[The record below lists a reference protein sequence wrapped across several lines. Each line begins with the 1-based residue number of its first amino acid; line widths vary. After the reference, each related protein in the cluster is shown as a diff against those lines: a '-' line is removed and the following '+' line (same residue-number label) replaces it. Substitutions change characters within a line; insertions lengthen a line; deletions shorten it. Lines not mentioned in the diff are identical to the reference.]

1 MSISPQSLLSAAAAR
16 LAGRE
21 NGRPLP
27 EGGVSVGVDLGT
39 ANVVLTVLD
48 SAGRPVA
55 VLRRPAQVVRDGL
68 VVDFVGATDIVREL
82 KAEAEA
88 ALGLTLTAA
97 ASGYPPGVP
106 EVEVRAVANVLAAA
120 GLECVRLID
129 EPSAAN
135 LVLGLRDGALVDV
148 GGGTTGVALVRQ
160 GEVVSTTDEAT
171 GGTHFTLV
179 IAGALDVPFDQ
190 AEALKLDP
198 DEQPGLFPLVRPV
211 MEKVAAIVARH
222 LGDRSVPAVHL
233 VGGASAFH
241 RMGEVIEE
249 MLGIPVRTAAE
260 PLLVTPLGLALAHR
274 AAAEPLPA
282 FFPRSAR

>member
-1 MSISPQSLLSAAAAR
+1 MATSPQSLLSAAAAR

-21 NGRPLP
+21 NGRPMP

-88 ALGLTLTAA
+88 ALGLALTAA

-106 EVEVRAVANVLAAA
+106 EVEVRAVAHVLAAA
-120 GLECVRLID
+120 GLDCVRLID

-135 LVLGLRDGALVDV
+135 LVLGVRDGALVDV
-148 GGGTTGVALVRQ
+148 GGGTTGVALVQ
-160 GEVVSTTDEAT
+160 HGEVVSTTDEAT

-179 IAGALDVPFDQ
+179 IAGALDLPFEQ
-190 AEALKLDP
+190 AEAIKLDP
-198 DEQPGLFPLVRPV
+198 AEQPRLFPLVRAV

-222 LGDRSVPAVHL
+222 LGDRSVPAIHL

-249 MLGIPVRTAAE
+249 VLGIPVRTAAE

-274 AAAEPLPA
+274 TAADVVLTSS
-282 FFPRSAR
+282 PRSAR

>member
-1 MSISPQSLLSAAAAR
+1 MATSPQSLLSAAAAR

-21 NGRPLP
+21 NGRPMP

-68 VVDFVGATDIVREL
+68 VVDFVGATDILREL
-82 KAEAEA
+82 KAEAGA
-88 ALGLTLTAA
+88 ALGLALTAA
-97 ASGYPPGVP
+97 ASGSPPGVP
-106 EVEVRAVANVLAAA
+106 EVEARRRPRPRRR
-120 GLECVRLID
+120 LECVRLID

-135 LVLGLRDGALVDV
+135 LVLGVRDAALVDV
-148 GGGTTGVALVRQ
+148 GGTTGVALVQ
-160 GEVVSTTDEAT
+160 HGEVVSTTDEAT

-179 IAGALDVPFDQ
+179 IAGALDMPFEQ
-190 AEALKLDP
+190 AEAIKLDP
-198 DEQPGLFPLVRPV
+198 AEQPRLFPLVRAV

-222 LGDRSVPAVHL
+222 LGDRSVPAIHL

-260 PLLVTPLGLALAHR
+260 PLLVTPVGLALAHR
-274 AAAEPLPA
+274 AATEVVLPSS
-282 FFPRSAR
+282 PRSAR

>member
-21 NGRPLP
+21 NGRPMP

-48 SAGRPVA
+48 SGGRPVA
-55 VLRRPAQVVRDGL
+55 VHRRPAHVVRDGL
-68 VVDFVGATDIVREL
+68 VVDFGGATDIVREL
-82 KAEAEA
+82 KAEAEGS
-88 ALGLTLTAA
+88 LGVPLTAA

-106 EVEVRAVANVLAAA
+106 EVEVRAVAHVLAAA

-135 LVLGLRDGALVDV
+135 LVLGVRDGALVDV
-148 GGGTTGVALVRQ
+148 GGGTTGVALVQ
-160 GEVVSTTDEAT
+160 HGEVVSTTDEAT

-179 IAGALDVPFDQ
+179 IAGALDMSFER
-190 AEALKLDP
+190 AEATKVDP
-198 DEQPGLFPLVRPV
+198 GEQPRLFPLVRPV

-222 LGDRSVPAVHL
+222 FGDRSVPAIHL

-249 MLGIPVRTAAE
+249 MLGIPVRTAAQ

-274 AAAEPLPA
+274 AAEAMSPSPL
-282 FFPRSAR
+282 RSAR